1 MSIHSE
7 IRRAIITTLKAAD
20 DKGDTTFFDGRPV
33 VIEESDL
40 PAVAVYLSEA
50 QCTGTEVDGD
60 IWSAVL
66 HVEVFLKATQPDSS
80 LDERMENQVYPALG
94 NVPELGNLIRT
105 MAAQGYNYQ
114 RDDEMAMWGSA
125 DLTYDITYSM

>member
-7 IRRAIITTLKAAD
+7 IRRAIIATLKAAD
-20 DKGDTTFFDGRPV
+20 NKGDTTFFDGRPV

-66 HVEVFLKATQPDSS
+66 HVEVFLKATQPDST

-94 NVPELGNLIRT
+94 NVPGLGNLIRT

>member
-7 IRRAIITTLKAAD
+7 IRRAIIATLKAAD
-20 DKGDTTFFDGRPV
+20 NKGDTTFFDGRPV

-66 HVEVFLKATQPDSS
+66 HVEVFLKATQPDSV

-94 NVPELGNLIRT
+94 NVPGLGNLIRT

>member
-7 IRRAIITTLKAAD
+7 IRRAIIATLKAAD
-20 DKGDTTFFDGRPV
+20 NKGDTTFFDGRPV

-66 HVEVFLKATQPDSS
+66 HVEVFLKATQPDSA

-94 NVPELGNLIRT
+94 NVPGLGNLIRT

-114 RDDEMAMWGSA
+114 R
-125 DLTYDITYSM
+125 

>member
-7 IRRAIITTLKAAD
+7 IRRAIIATLKAAD
-20 DKGDTTFFDGRPV
+20 NKGDTTFFDGRPV

-66 HVEVFLKATQPDSS
+66 HVEVFLKATQPDSA
-80 LDERMENQVYPALG
+80 LDERMENQVYPVLG
-94 NVPELGNLIRT
+94 NVPGLGNLIRT

>member
-40 PAVAVYLSEA
+40 PAVAVYL
-50 QCTGTEVDGD
+50 
-60 IWSAVL
+60 
-66 HVEVFLKATQPDSS
+66 
-80 LDERMENQVYPALG
+80 
-94 NVPELGNLIRT
+94 
-105 MAAQGYNYQ
+105 
-114 RDDEMAMWGSA
+114 
-125 DLTYDITYSM
+125 

>member
-1 MSIHSE
+1 
-7 IRRAIITTLKAAD
+7 A
-20 DKGDTTFFDGRPV
+20 
-33 VIEESDL
+33 
-40 PAVAVYLSEA
+40 
-50 QCTGTEVDGD
+50 
-60 IWSAVL
+60 
-66 HVEVFLKATQPDSS
+66 

-94 NVPELGNLIRT
+94 NVPGLGNLIRT